1 MKKMKRVLL
10 AFDSHEELDF
20 IEANLAENGFQITK
34 TDNLADALVA
44 AEKIIPDLIVVN
56 TMDTEADL
64 QEFSSRVKTERL
76 KDVSI
81 LSLIEL
87 EDYLNVSNPQHFV
100 IKPVRPKLLLS
111 VIRSIMNHE
120 KVNWLPAVH

>member
-10 AFDSHEELDF
+10 VFDNHEELDF
-20 IEANLAENGFQITK
+20 IETNLSENGFQVIK
-34 TDNLADALVA
+34 TDNLTDALVA

-56 TMDTEADL
+56 TMNTEEDL
-64 QEFSSRVKTERL
+64 HEFGKRVKTERL